1 MTGGRGP
8 FLAPISTQISAFGGT
23 LVRRLLAVF
32 ALVTLCSWSSV
43 ALAEDSP
50 AQAATRK
57 AVKDTKISVDWKDT
71 LMQDVAKELQ
81 DKLEEDGKV
90 KGVKVKVD
98 SIVTGLTINMKVTF
112 SAKDKPMADVLDEF
126 CKKYSLGYVILG
138 KDDPK
143 SKYKAIKK
151 ADGTLLLTKG
161 EAERGDPK

>member
-1 MTGGRGP
+1 MTDGRGP
-8 FLAPISTQISAFGGT
+8 FLASIATRFQHLEGT

-32 ALVTLCSWSSV
+32 ALVTLCSWCSV
-43 ALAEDSP
+43 ALAEDTP

-57 AVKDTKISVDWKDT
+57 ALKDTKISVDWKDT

-90 KGVKVKVD
+90 KGAKVKVD

-143 SKYKAIKK
+143 GKYKAIKK

-161 EAERGDPK
+161 EGERGDPK